1 MIWPT
6 FDSLN
11 VHATRLLEPL
21 EDDSL
26 DKASNFQFSRP
37 QNVLG
42 RGPMIDL

>member
-26 DKASNFQFSRP
+26 DKASNFHSPGHRTSSEE
-37 QNVLG
+37 
-42 RGPMIDL
+42 DL